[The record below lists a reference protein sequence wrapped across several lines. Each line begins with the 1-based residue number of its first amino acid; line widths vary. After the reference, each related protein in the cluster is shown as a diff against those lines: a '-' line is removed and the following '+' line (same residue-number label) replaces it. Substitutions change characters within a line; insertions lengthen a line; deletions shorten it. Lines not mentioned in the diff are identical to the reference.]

1 MTNIYCGNLSYQ
13 LTEDELREAFAAFG
27 QVSSAKIIM
36 DRATGQSKG
45 FGFVEMPNKDEAA
58 EAIRQLD
65 GSPLRGRNIR
75 VNEAR
80 PREDNRGGG
89 GGGPRRQPRW

>member
-13 LTEDELREAFAAFG
+13 LTEEQLREAFAAFG
-27 QVSSAKIIM
+27 EVASAKIII

-45 FGFVEMPNKDEAA
+45 FGFVEMPSKEEAE

-65 GSPLRGRNIR
+65 GTPLGGRNIR

-80 PREDNRGGG
+80 PRQDNNSRP
-89 GGGPRRQPRW
+89 PRRQPRW

>member
-13 LTEDELREAFAAFG
+13 LTEEQLREAFAAFG
-27 QVSSAKIIM
+27 EVASAKIII

-45 FGFVEMPNKDEAA
+45 FGFVEMPSKEEAE

-65 GSPLRGRNIR
+65 GTPLSGRNVR

-80 PREDNRGGG
+80 PRTENNRP
-89 GGGPRRQPRW
+89 PRRQPRW

>member
-13 LTEDELREAFAAFG
+13 LTEEQLREAFAAFG
-27 QVSSAKIIM
+27 EVASAKIII

-45 FGFVEMPNKDEAA
+45 FGFVEMPSKEEAE
-58 EAIRQLD
+58 EAVRQLD
-65 GSPLRGRNIR
+65 GTPLGGRNIR

-80 PREDNRGGG
+80 PRQDNNSRP
-89 GGGPRRQPRW
+89 PRRQPRW